1 MSAIKKNQFKA
12 ALKDSKTQIGLWL
25 GLANSYTAEIVANT
39 GFDWLLIDGEHAP
52 NTIPTVLQQ
61 LQAIAPYAS
70 HAVVRPPIGEE
81 VAIKH
86 LLDIGAQTLLIPM
99 VESAQQ
105 AKKLVQETRYP
116 PEGIRGVGTA
126 LARAA
131 LWNTVDD
138 YLDKANDEI
147 CLLVQVEN
155 VEGLHNIDKIAA
167 VEGVDGVFIGPADLS
182 AAMGYR
188 GKPTHP
194 DVQAAIADGLK
205 KIKAAGKAAGILFA
219 DVTMAKK
226 YIEMGFDFVAVGV
239 DTTLLTKACKE
250 LVGQFKTVPVSAAS
264 SQPSVY

>member
-12 ALKDSKTQIGLWL
+12 ALKQSKTQIGLWM
-25 GLANSYTAEIVANT
+25 GLASSYTAEIVANT

-52 NTIPTVLQQ
+52 NNIPSILQQ
-61 LQAIAPYAS
+61 LQAVSSYPS
-70 HAVVRPPIGEE
+70 QVVVRPPIGDE
-81 VAIKH
+81 VWIKQ
-86 LLDIGAQTLLIPM
+86 LLDIGAQTILVPM
-99 VESAQQ
+99 VESVEQ
-105 AKKLVQETRYP
+105 AKSLVQFMYYP

-138 YLDKANDEI
+138 YLNQANNEV

-155 VEGLHNIDKIAA
+155 VEGLHHIDQIAA
-167 VEGVDGVFIGPADLS
+167 VDGVDGVFIGPADLS

-188 GKPTHP
+188 GQPTHP

-219 DVTMAKK
+219 DVTQAKK

-239 DTTLLTKACKE
+239 DTTLLTKACKS
-250 LVGQFKTVPVSAAS
+250 LVSEFKASAPSAPA
-264 SQPSVY
+264 QPSVY